1 MSRPLRKRI
10 YHHTVKPVLNFI
22 TFANARHRV
31 REKKCMSAASAP
43 HFDDTIVR
51 EIENEINRDNVVY
64 IFQHQMFTR
73 DGTECFNGG
82 AERYVVDLAD
92 VLVDRGLYPV
102 LIQMGDK
109 KTGLWSKQV
118 KNLRVIGMPV
128 RDYWDYAALLRCF
141 WKYKFVIYS
150 GATPWWGEKIHPNI
164 MISHGVTWDAHGID
178 CNAAELF
185 DMISDVDALVSVDT
199 NTISWFKT
207 TFSKTLK
214 DFKAYYVPNYVDTAV
229 YKPATKKSDGK
240 IHIAFPRRAAP
251 ERGYW
256 MVSAALKTILDKY
269 PDVVFDFV
277 GYAHGEDVRND
288 MKKWQEKYPGRVT
301 HCMVQPDEMPKI
313 YQKTDISLIP
323 TLYCEGTSLSCLE
336 AQASGNV
343 VISTFVG
350 GLPNLIIDGYNGIL
364 ISPTGDALIQGLE
377 RVLSDKKLYNSLSA
391 NAVSVAQAFDKKMW
405 NNRWAQI
412 VENMDK

>member
-1 MSRPLRKRI
+1 MSRPLGKRI

-22 TFANARHRV
+22 TFSSLRHRK
-31 REKKCMSAASAP
+31 RQEKINAGLVVY
-43 HFDDTIVR
+43 DDSIIRQLEEGITK
-51 EIENEINRDNVVY
+51 DNVVY
-64 IFQHQMFTR
+64 IFQHQMFTT

-92 VLVDRGLYPV
+92 VLVKKGLNPI

-109 KTGLWSKQV
+109 KTGLWTKQV
-118 KNLRVIGMPV
+118 KNLQIYGIPV
-128 RDYWDYAALLRCF
+128 KDMWEYNALVRYF
-141 WKYKFVIYS
+141 KNYKFVIYS
-150 GATPWWGEKIHPNI
+150 GATPIWGKKIHPNI
-164 MISHGVTWDAHGID
+164 MISHGVTWDAHGMD
-178 CNAAELF
+178 CNTAELF
-185 DMISDVDALVSVDT
+185 NMIADVDTFVSVDT

-214 DFKAYYVPNYVDTAV
+214 DFNAYYVPNYVDTTV
-229 YKPATKKSDGK
+229 YKPASKKLDDK

-313 YQKTDISLIP
+313 YQGADISLIP

-343 VISTFVG
+343 VISTFIG

-364 ISPTGDALIQGLE
+364 ISPTGDALIHGLE
-377 RVLSDKKLYNSLSA
+377 RVLSDKKLYKSLSV
-391 NAVSVAQAFDKKMW
+391 NAVSVAQAFDKHVW

-412 VENMDK
+412 VDTLDK